1 MTFTASQDEPVN
13 SRNTSHEKIP
23 IQPTALSYAILPLF
37 FLLVVLLPLCSRYLG
52 TLGSFQGKKSP
63 FLPIKTYKPS
73 TLHKK
78 VKDSTLA
85 LIQIDSSTN
94 LFSRDVLPKA
104 TNNFS
109 NSIHFMGYSVFSK
122 KIMGYSARVTNRKPH
137 SLGADR
143 IGK

>member
-78 VKDSTLA
+78 VKDTTLA
-85 LIQIDSSTN
+85 SSRSTPAQALSREMCFPRRPTTSQIAFISWAT
-94 LFSRDVLPKA
+94 VLGLRTENP
-104 TNNFS
+104 
-109 NSIHFMGYSVFSK
+109 ILLE
-122 KIMGYSARVTNRKPH
+122 P
-137 SLGADR
+137 
-143 IGK
+143 IGSENDYP

>member
-1 MTFTASQDEPVN
+1 MLYFLFS
-13 SRNTSHEKIP
+13 
-23 IQPTALSYAILPLF
+23 SYLLF
-37 FLLVVLLPLCSRYLG
+37 FFPCVPDILVHLVPSRE
-52 TLGSFQGKKSP
+52 KKSP
-63 FLPIKTYKPS
+63 LLPIKTYKPS